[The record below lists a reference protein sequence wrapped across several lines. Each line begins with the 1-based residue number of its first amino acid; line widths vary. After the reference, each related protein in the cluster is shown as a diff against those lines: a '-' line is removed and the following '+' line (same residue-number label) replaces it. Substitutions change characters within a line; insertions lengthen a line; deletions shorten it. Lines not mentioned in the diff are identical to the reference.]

1 MPRLKV
7 GTRLKSAVCP
17 AEVMVVAAPADQE
30 VDVRCGCAA
39 MLGPGEAP
47 PAGVALD
54 GGASAGTALGKR
66 YVNAEGTLELLCV
79 KPGKGSLAVGG
90 APLTLKEAK
99 PLPSSD

>member
-17 AEVMVVAAPADQE
+17 AEVMVVAAPADQD
-30 VDVRCGCAA
+30 VDVHCGGAA
-39 MLGPGEAP
+39 MLAPGQAV
-47 PAGVALD
+47 PAGVVLD
-54 GGASAGTALGKR
+54 GAASGGTALGKR

-79 KPGKGSLAVGG
+79 KPGKGSLTAAG
-90 APLTLKEAK
+90 ATLTLKEAK